1 MQQVPAAAAV
11 EDGGGGGRG
20 RAAGTG
26 SAGGGGV
33 ELLITIQL
41 FLVEGGFFTE
51 KEKGK
56 LSIVLNN
63 QMLTTYV
70 HI

>member
-11 EDGGGGGRG
+11 EDRGGGGRG

-26 SAGGGGV
+26 SAGGGV

-56 LSIVLNN
+56 LSIVLYN